1 MEKNVNIENTEQI
14 TAVGIVPIWEKQLL
28 SINEAAQYFGIGQNR
43 LRRLCATKGSAIALY
58 DGNRYKIKRVKF
70 QEYLDSA
77 YSI

>member
-1 MEKNVNIENTEQI
+1 MEKNVNIENREQI
-14 TAVGIVPIWEKQLL
+14 TEVDIIPIWEKPLL
-28 SINEAAQYFGIGQNR
+28 SINEASQYFGIGKNH
-43 LRRLCATKGSAIALY
+43 LRRMCAAKGSAIALY